1 MYAPLKKFIEKMENL
16 EVKRPYVKP
25 EFQVI
30 ELSET
35 PMLLAGSVPTVDG
48 QWGN

>member
-1 MYAPLKKFIEKMENL
+1 MENL

-35 PMLLAGSVPTVDG
+35 PMLLAGSNPVPAVDD

>member
-1 MYAPLKKFIEKMENL
+1 MENK

-25 EFQVI
+25 EIQVI

-35 PMLLAGSVPTVDG
+35 PMLLAGSGSVPTVDG

>member
-1 MYAPLKKFIEKMENL
+1 MENL
-16 EVKRPYVKP
+16 EVKRPYEKP

-35 PMLLAGSVPTVDG
+35 PMLLAGSSVPAVDG